1 MNSRINVQ
9 EVRLIA
15 SNGDQVGVVDT
26 SKALELAKE
35 EELDLVEIVPNQT
48 PPVCRIMDYGKFKF
62 ENQKKA
68 HAAKKKQKQTQVKE
82 IKFRPNTEEAD
93 YQVKLKSLIK
103 FLSGGDKAKITMRF
117 RGREL
122 AHKEIGLNLLKRV
135 ESDLNEIAGVEQEP
149 VSEGRQLVMLLSPLK
164 KKN

>member
-1 MNSRINVQ
+1 MAEDAN
-9 EVRLIA
+9 
-15 SNGDQVGVVDT
+15 
-26 SKALELAKE
+26 
-35 EELDLVEIVPNQT
+35 LDLVEIAPQAE
-48 PPVCRIMDYGKFKF
+48 PIVCRLMDFGKFRYK
-62 ENQKKA
+62 EQKKL
-68 HAAKKKQKQTQVKE
+68 HDAKLKQKTIQVKE
-82 IKFRPNTEEAD
+82 LKFRPSTDDNDYNVKVRNAIRFLEE
-93 YQVKLKSLIK
+93 
-103 FLSGGDKAKITMRF
+103 GDKTKITMRF

>member
-103 FLSGGDKAKITMRF
+103 FLTGGDKAKITMRF
-117 RGREL
+117 RGREI
-122 AHKEIGLNLLKRV
+122 AHQVIGREFLDRV
-135 ESDLNEIAGVEQEP
+135 QKDLDDYGTVEQIP
-149 VSEGRQLVMLLSPLK
+149 SFEGRQMVMVIAPK
-164 KKN
+164 K

>member
-1 MNSRINVQ
+1 
-9 EVRLIA
+9 
-15 SNGDQVGVVDT
+15 
-26 SKALELAKE
+26 
-35 EELDLVEIVPNQT
+35 
-48 PPVCRIMDYGKFKF
+48 
-62 ENQKKA
+62 
-68 HAAKKKQKQTQVKE
+68 
-82 IKFRPNTEEAD
+82 
-93 YQVKLKSLIK
+93 
-103 FLSGGDKAKITMRF
+103 MRF